1 MSKEIKIIEQIE
13 EGGLNPKSNIRE
25 EKLWK
30 LYFEDESEPRTLG
43 RTKMLE
49 YLSKGTMPPKTAFSF
64 KKWDL
69 TIPFPELEEVNETY
83 NISIPTKKIART
95 WAVVYDDKRHIQLIS
110 KDFYAL
116 ITNGHKNKD
125 KEKKEELNPKV
136 EAPPNPALFTERITT
151 PEEKEEL
158 KKLREN
164 IDADEAFKLGLHLHD
179 DEIEEIKKENK

>member
-49 YLSKGTMPPKTAFSF
+49 YLSKGTLPHKTVDNF
-64 KKWDL
+64 KKW
-69 TIPFPELEEVNETY
+69 EVKTLSGNQIRLWSVT
-83 NISIPTKKIART
+83 
-95 WAVVYDDKRHIQLIS
+95 YDDKQTFVLIS
-110 KDFYAL
+110 KDFYTL
-116 ITNGHKNKD
+116 LTNGHKNKD
-125 KEKKEELNPKV
+125 KEKKEELNPKR